1 MILQAAICVK
11 EIETTQT
18 PFSLADNPIFQ
29 SLADKMGV
37 PGLIGVLERMFG
49 NDEWI
54 KQQCS
59 LKKLAQRANISGQK
73 KIIAVDAMNFLFYL
87 AGLKTTRGVK
97 VELTEFCEMMAGAGL
112 QALFVFDNT
121 NLSEERKRR
130 ARVRKQQRKD
140 ALSKLQERDQM
151 NAFEIVDKAR
161 KLEVLRTRTICV
173 TPKEI
178 AEARQVLCQSGVCTV
193 LECADEAD
201 SVCADAVRNG
211 IATWCLSNDSDMFV
225 DGCPRILRM
234 YDTATSTFDEWDTTR
249 IFNTLRITKEE
260 FGVRVKSQHGQRL
273 THGQM
278 YEALGGALAG

>member
-1 MILQAAICVK
+1 
-11 EIETTQT
+11 
-18 PFSLADNPIFQ
+18 
-29 SLADKMGV
+29 MGV

-54 KQQCS
+54 KQQSS
-59 LKKLAQRANISGQK
+59 LKQLAERANISGQK

-97 VELTEFCEMMAGAGL
+97 VEVTAFCEMMARAGL
-112 QALFVFDNT
+112 RALFVFDNA

-130 ARVRKQQRKD
+130 ARVRKEQRKA
-140 ALSKLQERDQM
+140 ALSKLQETGRM
-151 NAFEIVDKAR
+151 NAFERVDKAR

-173 TPKEI
+173 TPNEI
-178 AEARQVLCQSGVCTV
+178 AEARQVLSESGICTV

-234 YDTATSTFDEWDTTR
+234 YDPATGSFDEWDTRR

-260 FGVRVKSQHGQRL
+260 FGLRVKSRDGQRL
-273 THGQM
+273 THAQM
-278 YEALGGALAG
+278 YEALGGALTG

>member
-1 MILQAAICVK
+1 
-11 EIETTQT
+11 
-18 PFSLADNPIFQ
+18 
-29 SLADKMGV
+29 MGV
-37 PGLIGVLERMFG
+37 PGLIGVLERIFG

-54 KQQCS
+54 KQQSS
-59 LKKLAQRANISGQK
+59 LKQLAERANINGQK

-112 QALFVFDNT
+112 RALFVFDNA

-130 ARVRKQQRKD
+130 ARVRKEQRKD
-140 ALSKLQERDQM
+140 ALSKLQGTDQINGFERA
-151 NAFEIVDKAR
+151 NKAR

-173 TPKEI
+173 TPNEI
-178 AEARQVLCQSGVCTV
+178 AEARQVLTQSGVCTV

-201 SVCADAVRNG
+201 SVCADAVRSG
-211 IATWCLSNDSDMFV
+211 VATWCLSNDSDMFV

-234 YDTATSTFDEWDTTR
+234 YDPATGCFDEWDTTR
-249 IFNTLRITKEE
+249 IFNALRITKEE
-260 FGVRVKSQHGQRL
+260 FGMRVKSRDGQRL

-278 YEALGGALAG
+278 FEALGGALAG